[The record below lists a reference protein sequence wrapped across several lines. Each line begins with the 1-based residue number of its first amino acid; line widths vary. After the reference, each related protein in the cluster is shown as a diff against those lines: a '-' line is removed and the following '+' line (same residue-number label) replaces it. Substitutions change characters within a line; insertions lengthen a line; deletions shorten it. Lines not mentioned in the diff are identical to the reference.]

1 MMTKK
6 HVFLIFSLILSLT
19 LTSFV
24 RLPSDRVSAYSL
36 KNGKKVYSIVTDRI
50 MYETERAYEQTINTF
65 EAWIQLPSSLADNI
79 VGGVIFGN
87 YYNADKGYA
96 GSVNFGVGTKG
107 NFLLYWNNGRYV
119 HTFESVDLR
128 NDEWTHVAIVRD
140 KENKKLYYYVNGTL
154 AEEVDVELGESVC
167 GMKFGVG
174 TDWNN
179 WYNEKTPFYGK
190 IEQITVYST
199 KQSLSTIKEDMKSKE
214 ITSSQRAGLASN
226 WYFGKEWSFDN
237 TLIEDT
243 ADTKNN
249 CKVNTYDRYVEV
261 QQVEDYDYTLM
272 VVPDMQA
279 MNYWKK
285 DNFKQQSQW
294 IVDSA
299 EELNTQFVM
308 YLGDMVESKYSV
320 NPEATE
326 KEWQDASKYISML
339 DGKVPYSVILGNHDY
354 DNWATKDRSTT
365 MFNKYFSY
373 DKYSK
378 TEYFG
383 GAFKNGCMDN
393 YYSLIK
399 IGNVEYLIMCLE
411 YGPRTNVVNW
421 ADRIISEHPNSRVIV
436 TTHSYVEPDGSLVDG
451 DDKHSPTITINY
463 DKSNNAVDM
472 WEKCLKKHSN
482 VFMVFSGHLCSD
494 YIVMRQD
501 KGINGNTVTSFLVDA
516 QGAMMTSAMNTLLVI
531 KVNERTKTMYFCYYS
546 PEYDACYNLSGQF
559 SMSFEEIKG

>member
-1 MMTKK
+1 MAKK
-6 HVFLIFSLILSLT
+6 HILLTFTLILSLVIT
-19 LTSFV
+19 PYFSVTSKKV
-24 RLPSDRVSAYSL
+24 NAYSL
-36 KNGKKVYSIVTDRI
+36 VNGKKSYSIITDRI
-50 MYETERAYEQTINTF
+50 MYETERSYEQTINTF
-65 EAWIQLPSSLADNI
+65 EAWIKLPSDLADEV

-96 GSVNFGVGTKG
+96 GSVNFGVGEKG
-107 NFLLYWNNGRYV
+107 RFLLRWNNGRYV

-128 NDEWTHVAIVRD
+128 NGEWTHVAIVRD
-140 KENKKLYYYVNGTL
+140 KNNDKLYYYVNGVL
-154 AEEVDVELGESVC
+154 AEEIDVTLSESVC

-179 WYNEKTPFYGK
+179 WFNDKTPFYGK

-199 KQSLSTIKEDMKSKE
+199 AQNLSVIQEDMQTKE
-214 ITSSQRAGLASN
+214 IISSQRTGLLSN
-226 WYFGKEWSFDN
+226 WYFGKEWTFENKVITDS
-237 TLIEDT
+237 
-243 ADTKNN
+243 ADVKNN

-261 QQVEDYDYTLM
+261 EEVDDFDYTLM

-285 DNFKQQSQW
+285 DNFRQQSQW
-294 IVDSA
+294 IIDSA
-299 EELNTQFVM
+299 SELNTKFVM
-308 YLGDMVESKYSV
+308 YLGDMVESKYST
-320 NPEATE
+320 NPDATE
-326 KEWQDASKYISML
+326 QEWKDASEFISML

-383 GAFKNGCMDN
+383 GAFKEGYMDN

-399 IGNVEYLIMCLE
+399 IGDVEYLIMCLE
-411 YGPRTNVVNW
+411 YGARFNVVNW
-421 ADRIISEHPNSRVIV
+421 ADRIISEHSNARVIV

-451 DDKHSPTITINY
+451 NDKHAPSITINY
-463 DKSNNAVDM
+463 DKSNNAVDI

-482 VFMVFSGHLCSD
+482 VFMAFSGHLCSD
-494 YIVMRQD
+494 YVVMRQD
-501 KGINGNTVTSFLVDA
+501 VGNHGNVVTSFLVDA

-531 KVNERTKTMYFCYYS
+531 KVNERTKTMNFCYYS

-559 SMSFEEIKG
+559 SLSF